1 MQSEIY
7 HTGKRGQKVA
17 TETFHSSWD
26 ECKVGGILPYYNY
39 SINREVHYQD
49 HPGYNIYK
57 FWDKWEVLISH
68 IGVFSIVTIF
78 FSVPL
83 TLCEYSYHGTLNR
96 LFLSIFA
103 LSSVLLIIALALR
116 TTANI
121 FSDSVGETEE
131 FSLELKVYYPVWNKF
146 KKTKPEKFSF
156 FEGLHTIVNHSL
168 TNEEYHIPDNIQST
182 LNLLTSVDFLD
193 MKDHLQADMIEQII
207 AKELPFIQE
216 EVNYIN
222 SMQSIHDEID
232 KSCLFSQHGK
242 YNMGDWMHKGLGR

>member
-7 HTGKRGQKVA
+7 HTGERGQKVA

-103 LSSVLLIIALALR
+103 LSSVLLISALALR

-146 KKTKPEKFSF
+146 KK
-156 FEGLHTIVNHSL
+156 N
-168 TNEEYHIPDNIQST
+168 
-182 LNLLTSVDFLD
+182 
-193 MKDHLQADMIEQII
+193 
-207 AKELPFIQE
+207 
-216 EVNYIN
+216 
-222 SMQSIHDEID
+222 
-232 KSCLFSQHGK
+232 
-242 YNMGDWMHKGLGR
+242 